1 MAILAIKIIFH
12 LLLIYERS
20 FLMKT
25 LEELKQELEVVE
37 QVEPQSIKE
46 TFEKIQELAK
56 IRKSIKALEQEQES
70 SHEI

>member
-1 MAILAIKIIFH
+1 
-12 LLLIYERS
+12 
-20 FLMKT
+20 MKT